1 MPKTIAITGASG
13 LLGKALQR
21 ALKAR
26 GDTVLRF
33 RRGQASGSDERS
45 WSPGEGLDP
54 SVLDGVDAVI
64 HLAGEP
70 ISQRWTDAAKE
81 RILGSREGGTRSIA
95 EAVAGSPHKPTLVCA
110 SAVGIYGADR
120 PDRVDE
126 GSTPGDDFLA
136 QVCLAWES
144 AAEPARVAGAR
155 VVHVRL
161 GVVLSTDGGAL
172 EQMLLPFKLGV
183 GGRVGDGKQAFPWV
197 HIDDAVKVFL
207 LAVDDDTLQGP
218 VNAVGPEELKN
229 IGFTKAL
236 GDSLGRW
243 TKIPVPA
250 AGIKLILGEMGE
262 KLLLKGQNVR
272 PGVLE
277 ARGFAFEHP
286 RIQGALMDLLG

>member
-13 LLGKALQR
+13 LVGKALQE

-26 GDTVLRF
+26 GDQVIRF
-33 RRGQASGSDERS
+33 RRGQATAADERP
-45 WSPGEGLDP
+45 WSPGERLDP
-54 SVLDGVDAVI
+54 SVLDGIDAVI

-81 RILGSREGGTRSIA
+81 RILASREGGTRSIA
-95 EAVAGSPHKPTLVCA
+95 EAVAGAAHKPTLVSA

-126 GSTPGDDFLA
+126 SSAPGEDFLA

-144 AAEPARVAGAR
+144 ATEPAKVAGAR
-155 VVHVRL
+155 VVNVRL
-161 GVVLSTDGGAL
+161 GVVLATEGGAL
-172 EQMLLPFKLGV
+172 SQMLPPFKLGM
-183 GGRVGDGKQAFPWV
+183 GGRVGDGEQAFPWV

-207 LAVDDDTLQGP
+207 LALDEPGLEGP
-218 VNAVGPEELKN
+218 VNVVAPEEVKN
-229 IGFTKAL
+229 AGFTKAL
-236 GDSLGRW
+236 GEALGRW
-243 TKIPVPA
+243 TLVPVPA
-250 AGIKLILGEMGE
+250 LGVKLIFGEMGE

-277 ARGFAFEHP
+277 ARGFEFGFP
-286 RIQGALMDLLG
+286 QLKGALAELVG

>member
-13 LLGKALQR
+13 LMGSALER

-33 RRGQASGSDERS
+33 RRGHASGTDERA
-45 WSPGEGLDP
+45 WTPGEVLDP
-54 SVLDGVDAVI
+54 GVLDGIDAVI

-70 ISQRWTDAAKE
+70 ISQRWSDAAKE
-81 RILGSREGGTRSIA
+81 RILASREGGTRSIA
-95 EAVAGSPHKPTLVCA
+95 EAIAGAPHKPILVCA

-120 PDRVDE
+120 PERVDE
-126 GSTPGDDFLA
+126 ASTPGSDFLA

-144 AAEPARVAGAR
+144 AADPARAAGAR

-161 GVVLSTDGGAL
+161 GVVLSTEGGAL
-172 EQMLLPFKLGV
+172 EQMLPPFKLGM

-197 HIDDAVKVFL
+197 HIHDAVQVFL
-207 LAVDDDTLQGP
+207 LALDDDQLQGP

-229 IGFTKAL
+229 AGFTKAL
-236 GDSLGRW
+236 GEALGRW

-250 AGIKLILGEMGE
+250 AGIKLIFGEMGE

-272 PGVLE
+272 PGLLE
-277 ARGFAFEHP
+277 ERGFEFEYP
-286 RIQGALMDLLG
+286 RIKGALMDLVG